1 MAARQARL
9 PGAVIAVLAVLFCAS
24 AFVPAP
30 QTQQVDAQALLR
42 GSAAA
47 AAVSAA
53 PLAAQAADELID
65 YNYAGEWTP
74 LFIGGYMALT
84 LAYTGVSF
92 ISYLILTK
100 LKII

>member
-1 MAARQARL
+1 MARL
-9 PGAVIAVLAVLFCAS
+9 LSLIIAVVAVMCLAP

-30 QTQQVDAQALLR
+30 QQQVNAQALLR

-47 AAVSAA
+47 AAATA
-53 PLAAQAADELID
+53 PLSAFAADELID

-74 LFIGGYMALT
+74 LFITSYLGLT
-84 LAYTGVSF
+84 LAYTGVAF
-92 ISYLILTK
+92 VSYLVLTK